1 MTFFGQMLYKC
12 TPMNIGYCRVSTQDQ
27 NLELQLDELKKAGCE
42 KIFQD
47 VASGSKYEREGLQD
61 AIAFAREGDC
71 VVVWKLDRLS
81 RSLRHLIDTVN
92 QLKERGVGL
101 RVLTQNLDT
110 TTPSGTLVFHIFGAL
125 AEFERLLIKERTNA
139 GLAAA
144 RARGRVGGRPKAM
157 DEKKIQI
164 AQSLYV
170 DGKTTVS
177 EICDTLNVSKATLYR
192 NLKLPKAA

>member
-1 MTFFGQMLYKC
+1 MGQRMYKC
-12 TPMNIGYCRVSTQDQ
+12 TPRNIGYCRVSTQDQ
-27 NLELQLDELKKAGCE
+27 NPELQLDELKKAGCE

-47 VASGSKYEREGLQD
+47 VASGSKDERKGLLE
-61 AIAFAREGDC
+61 AMAFAREGDC
-71 VVVWKLDRLS
+71 IVVWKLDRLS

-92 QLKERGVGL
+92 QLKERKVGL

-139 GLAAA
+139 GLASA

-164 AQSLYV
+164 ARSLHA
-170 DGKTTVS
+170 DGRTNIS
-177 EICDTLNVSKATLYR
+177 EICETLNVSKATLYR
-192 NLKLPKAA
+192 CLKLPKAG

>member
-1 MTFFGQMLYKC
+1 MLYKC

-92 QLKERGVGL
+92 QLKERGIGL

>member
-1 MTFFGQMLYKC
+1 MLYKC

-47 VASGSKYEREGLQD
+47 VASGSKDEREGLQD

-92 QLKERGVGL
+92 QLKERGIGL

>member
-1 MTFFGQMLYKC
+1 
-12 TPMNIGYCRVSTQDQ
+12 MNIGYSRISTSDQ

-47 VASGSKYEREGLQD
+47 VASGSKDERKGLQD
-61 AIAFAREGDC
+61 AMNFARQGDC
-71 VVVWKLDRLS
+71 IVIWKLDRLS

-92 QLKERGVGL
+92 QLKDRGVGL
-101 RVLTQNLDT
+101 KVITQNLDT
-110 TTPSGTLVFHIFGAL
+110 TTPSGNLVFHIFGAL

-139 GLAAA
+139 GLASA

-164 AQSLYV
+164 ARSLHA
-170 DGKTTVS
+170 DGKTSIS
-177 EICDTLNVSKATLYR
+177 EICQTLKISRATFYRNVSLAKVA
-192 NLKLPKAA
+192 

>member
-1 MTFFGQMLYKC
+1 
-12 TPMNIGYCRVSTQDQ
+12 MNIGYCRISTQDQ

-47 VASGSKYEREGLQD
+47 VASGSKDERKGLQE
-61 AIAFAREGDC
+61 AMSFARDGDC
-71 VVVWKLDRLS
+71 IVVWKLDRLS

-92 QLKERGVGL
+92 QLKERGIGL
-101 RVLTQNLDT
+101 RVITQNLDT

-125 AEFERLLIKERTNA
+125 AEFERLLIKERTIA
-139 GLAAA
+139 GLQAS

-164 AQSLYV
+164 ARSLHA
-170 DGKTTVS
+170 DGKTSIS
-177 EICDTLNVSKATLYR
+177 EICQTLKISRATFYRNVSLAKVS
-192 NLKLPKAA
+192 

>member
-1 MTFFGQMLYKC
+1 
-12 TPMNIGYCRVSTQDQ
+12 MNIGYCRVSTQDQ

-47 VASGSKYEREGLQD
+47 VASGSKDERRGLQE
-61 AIAFAREGDC
+61 AINFAREGDC
-71 VVVWKLDRLS
+71 LVVWKLDRLS

-101 RVLTQNLDT
+101 KVITQNLDT

-139 GLAAA
+139 GLASA

-157 DEKKIQI
+157 DEKKVQI
-164 AQSLYV
+164 ARSLYA
-170 DGKTTVS
+170 DGKTSVA
-177 EICDTLNVSKATLYR
+177 EICETLKVSKATLYR

>member
-1 MTFFGQMLYKC
+1 MLYKC

-47 VASGSKYEREGLQD
+47 VASGSKDEREGLQD

>member
-1 MTFFGQMLYKC
+1 
-12 TPMNIGYCRVSTQDQ
+12 MNIGYCRVSTQDQ

-47 VASGSKYEREGLQD
+47 VASGSKDQRKGLEE
-61 AIAFAREGDC
+61 AMSFAREGDC
-71 VVVWKLDRLS
+71 IVLWKLDRLS

-101 RVLTQNLDT
+101 RVITQNLDT
-110 TTPSGTLVFHIFGAL
+110 TTPSGMLVFHVFGAL

-164 AQSLYV
+164 ARSLYA
-170 DGKTTVS
+170 DGKAS
-177 EICDTLNVSKATLYR
+177 IGEICDTLKVSKATLYR
-192 NLKLPKAA
+192 NLKLPMAA

>member
-1 MTFFGQMLYKC
+1 MLYKC

>member
-1 MTFFGQMLYKC
+1 
-12 TPMNIGYCRVSTQDQ
+12 MNIGYCRVSTQDQ

-47 VASGSKYEREGLQD
+47 VASGSKDEREGLQK
-61 AIAFAREGDC
+61 AMGFAREGDC
-71 VVVWKLDRLS
+71 IVVWKLDRLS

-101 RVLTQNLDT
+101 KVITQNLDT

-139 GLAAA
+139 GLASA
-144 RARGRVGGRPKAM
+144 RARGRVGGRPKSM
-157 DEKKIQI
+157 DEKKVQI
-164 AQSLYV
+164 AKSLYA
-170 DGKTTVS
+170 DGKTSVT
-177 EICDTLNVSKATLYR
+177 EICETLNVSRATFYR
-192 NLKLPKAA
+192 SIRVAA

>member
-1 MTFFGQMLYKC
+1 
-12 TPMNIGYCRVSTQDQ
+12 MNIGYCRVSTQDQ
-27 NLELQLDELKKAGCE
+27 NLELQLDELRKAGCE

-47 VASGSKYEREGLQD
+47 VASGSKDERKGLQEAVD
-61 AIAFAREGDC
+61 FAREGDC
-71 VVVWKLDRLS
+71 LVVWKLDRLS

-92 QLKERGVGL
+92 QLKERGIGL
-101 RVLTQNLDT
+101 QVITQNLNT

-139 GLAAA
+139 GLASA

-164 AQSLYV
+164 ARSLHAG
-170 DGKTTVS
+170 GKTSVT
-177 EICDTLNVSKATLYR
+177 EICETLKVSKATLYR
-192 NLKLPKAA
+192 HLKLPMTS

>member
-1 MTFFGQMLYKC
+1 MYTC

-47 VASGSKYEREGLQD
+47 VASGSKDERKGLQE
-61 AIAFAREGDC
+61 ATSFAREGDC
-71 VVVWKLDRLS
+71 IVVWKLDRLS

-92 QLKERGVGL
+92 QLKERGIGL

-164 AQSLYV
+164 ARSLYA
-170 DGKTTVS
+170 DGKTTVT
-177 EICDTLNVSKATLYR
+177 EICETLNVSKATLYR
-192 NLKLPKAA
+192 SLKLPKAA

>member
-1 MTFFGQMLYKC
+1 
-12 TPMNIGYCRVSTQDQ
+12 MNIGYCRVSTQDQ

-92 QLKERGVGL
+92 QLKERGIGL

>member
-1 MTFFGQMLYKC
+1 MFLRHFATVRD
-12 TPMNIGYCRVSTQDQ
+12 MNIGYCRKSTQEQ
-27 NLELQLDELKKAGCE
+27 NLELQLDALKKEGCE

-47 VASGSKYEREGLQD
+47 VASGSKDERKGLSE
-61 AIAFAREGDC
+61 ALAFAREGDC
-71 VVVWKLDRLS
+71 IVVWKLDRLS

-101 RVLTQNLDT
+101 KVITQNLDT
-110 TTPSGTLVFHIFGAL
+110 TSSSGMLVFHVFGAL
-125 AEFERLLIKERTNA
+125 GEFERLLIKERTNA

-157 DEKKIQI
+157 DEKKLQI
-164 AQSLYV
+164 ARSLHA
-170 DGKTTVS
+170 DGKTTVA
-177 EICDTLNVSKATLYR
+177 EICETLKVSKATLYR

>member
-1 MTFFGQMLYKC
+1 MFS
-12 TPMNIGYCRVSTQDQ
+12 MNIGYCRVSTQDQ

-47 VASGSKYEREGLQD
+47 VASGSKDERKGLLE
-61 AIAFAREGDC
+61 AMAFAREGDC
-71 VVVWKLDRLS
+71 IVIWKLDRLS

-92 QLKERGVGL
+92 QLKERKVGL

-139 GLAAA
+139 GLASA

-164 AQSLYV
+164 ARSLHA
-170 DGKTTVS
+170 DGRTNIS
-177 EICDTLNVSKATLYR
+177 EICETLNVSKATLYR
-192 NLKLPKAA
+192 CLKLPKAG